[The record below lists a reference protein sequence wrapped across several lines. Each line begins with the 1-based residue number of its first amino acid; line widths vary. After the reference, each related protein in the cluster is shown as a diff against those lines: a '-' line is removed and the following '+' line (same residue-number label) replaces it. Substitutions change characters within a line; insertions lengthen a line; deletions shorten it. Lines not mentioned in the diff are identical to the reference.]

1 MKQLRLPKLE
11 LTLIGDQMADRKALA
26 PYRDYFKHVGYVSHE
41 ELQIYLRNAHLLVLP
56 SVYDAFGLAA
66 LDGMAA
72 GLPVVVSENT
82 AAGSDVVRDGID
94 GFVTPIR
101 DVEVLKDRILRLYQD
116 PALRSEMG
124 KNAAERVRQFS
135 WEVYENRLKEVIEW
149 IMDSKKIGAGH
160 AS

>member
-1 MKQLRLPKLE
+1 
-11 LTLIGDQMADRKALA
+11 
-26 PYRDYFKHVGYVSHE
+26 
-41 ELQIYLRNAHLLVLP
+41 VLP
-56 SVYDAFGLAA
+56 SVYDAFGLVA

-72 GLPVVVSENT
+72 GLPVIVSENT
-82 AAGSDVVRDGID
+82 AAGSDVVRDGVD

-124 KNAAERVRQFS
+124 KNAAERVKQFS
-135 WEVYENRLKEVIEW
+135 WEVYENRLKEVIEQV
-149 IMDSKKIGAGH
+149 IDSKKIEASH